1 MSLLITN
8 IKQLIQIRDS
18 GIRKVSGKDMK
29 ILPII
34 ENAFVL
40 IENDT
45 IIDFGEMK
53 DSVGVNADKNYR
65 CFRSNCSSSLVR

>member
-8 IKQLIQIRDS
+8 IKQLLQIRES
-18 GIRKVSGKDMK
+18 SIRKVSGKEMK

-34 ENAFVL
+34 ENAFIF

-45 IIDFGEMK
+45 IIDFGEMQ
-53 DSVGVNADKNYR
+53 DSLGFIADKIIEYL
-65 CFRSNCSSSLVR
+65 S